1 MHPDLP
7 ICYAM
12 LPRVSRTF
20 ALNIRILPGELRPAV
35 TVAYLLFRYADTIE
49 DAPGLAPEERAEL
62 FDAFLDRLD
71 GGSGPLTLPYL
82 PALQLREAARTDERE
97 LLAIGE
103 RVFSVLESLAPEV
116 REIIAAHV
124 AETARGM
131 ARICRERTKRGLMAL
146 ETWRDLEEYCYY
158 VAGTIGIM
166 LTRLFAAHSRHIDP
180 SMERRLTSL
189 GTSFGRGLQ
198 LTNILKGI
206 AVDRRD
212 SRVYLPAEALLR
224 HGTSPEDL
232 LRPEARAALL
242 AVVDEVLPRALQDLE
257 DALRYTILLP
267 RREPRLRLF
276 CLWPLFTAVRTL
288 AVVARG
294 SGLDDPRGSPRIT
307 RPVLY
312 REMALSAAHVFSNGR
327 LRKRFERVRRQLFP
341 ARPRREVWAG
351 P

>member
-7 ICYAM
+7 ICYAT

-35 TVAYLLFRYADTIE
+35 TVAYLLFRLADTIE
-49 DAPGLAPEERAEL
+49 DAPGLAPDERAEL
-62 FDAFLDRLD
+62 FEAFLDRLD
-71 GGSGPLTLPYL
+71 GGGPLTLPHL
-82 PALQLREAARTDERE
+82 PAVQLREAVRDDERD
-97 LLAIGE
+97 LLALGE
-103 RVFSVLESLAPEV
+103 RVFCVFESLPKNL
-116 REIIAAHV
+116 REIIASHV

-131 ARICRERTKRGLMAL
+131 ERICRERTTRGLMAL

-166 LTRLFAAHSRHIDP
+166 LTRLFAAHSRHVDATV
-180 SMERRLTSL
+180 ERRLTAL

-198 LTNILKGI
+198 LTNILKGV
-206 AVDRRD
+206 ASDRREG
-212 SRVYLPAEALLR
+212 RVYLPAESLRR

-232 LRPEARAALL
+232 LRPESRAALF

-288 AVVARG
+288 AVVANG
-294 SGLDDPRGSPRIT
+294 SGLDDRGGPARIT

-341 ARPRREVWAG
+341 SRPRREVWAG